1 MLCIGSVFVSINCYL
16 ISFRIE
22 NDEEKEEEVDEFV
35 TEEEDE
41 DDEFDAEEEDDSKE
55 EINEEKEESKKVKNP
70 QQQQKEAETSQKD
83 QQIIQSKIV
92 QDNGSNILAEKSEE
106 ADQQMAT
113 NTDPVVFGSGLVQ
126 EGVDEDVRQSNSK
139 RSRPGEYIKELA
151 TAQGLKTDLVFVKPP
166 GYQYNIG

>member
-1 MLCIGSVFVSINCYL
+1 M
-16 ISFRIE
+16 
-22 NDEEKEEEVDEFV
+22 
-35 TEEEDE
+35 
-41 DDEFDAEEEDDSKE
+41 
-55 EINEEKEESKKVKNP
+55 KNP

-113 NTDPVVFGSGLVQ
+113 NTDPVVVGSGLVQ
-126 EGVDEDVRQSNSK
+126 EGEDVRQSNSK